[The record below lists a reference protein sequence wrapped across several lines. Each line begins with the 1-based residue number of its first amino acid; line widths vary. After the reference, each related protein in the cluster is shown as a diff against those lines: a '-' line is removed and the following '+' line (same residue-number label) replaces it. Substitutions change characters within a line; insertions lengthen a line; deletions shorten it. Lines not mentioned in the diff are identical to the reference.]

1 MRGGYESLVWVN
13 DKQGREF
20 VCYSDDIR
28 KDAKSFEELNEKEK
42 KNCENVNN
50 LIGTERW

>member
-13 DKQGREF
+13 DRNGKEY
-20 VCYSDDIR
+20 VCYADDTHG
-28 KDAKSFEELNEKEK
+28 KKSFDEFTEEEKR
-42 KNCENVNN
+42 NCENVNQ